1 MKKWKNLSGPNNE
14 MIWLKSAP
22 IVAKKII
29 NFSSI
34 VLSTTFL
41 SDKYKNI
48 EKRSENDSKL
58 INE

>member
-1 MKKWKNLSGPNNE
+1 

-41 SDKYKNI
+41 SDKYKNF